1 MTTGAEVRLPPEAT
15 QSFANAPKPSRAKRE
30 AEPLVQEMLGLFAN
44 HAIPLTDELRAAA
57 GGLALAADYT
67 RWDGRKSLRF
77 AAAKPVDQVAR
88 QRSRP
93 SWRLRRRRDLKTS
106 LTLLS
111 RELMSLLVCR
121 TTLEELVSSNFIY
134 GPSAANKRPTR
145 SGEGELDIHSGAEP
159 LRGVT
164 APRCPNPRLYQCSR
178 DCKTTTGLG
187 HRPTRGP
194 RMTCSY
200 AGVRR
205 SLPGHP
211 RVSDQGRRTPAA
223 SDGAGGRP
231 FGVRSIACGIR
242 WTSEYLQ
249 FACRL

>member
-1 MTTGAEVRLPPEAT
+1 
-15 QSFANAPKPSRAKRE
+15 
-30 AEPLVQEMLGLFAN
+30 MLGLFAN
-44 HAIPLTDELRAAA
+44 HAIPLTDELRAA

-159 LRGVT
+159 LRGVI

-249 FACRL
+249 FAGRL